1 MLHVQRKM
9 FTFGSHSMTC
19 KTLSHIFTVLLLT
32 VIYCTTIPL
41 LAVVH
46 THDPVDGTG
55 MAAVLSGGKETST
68 QENPRFCAVCFRL
81 NTTQTISHQTYIL
94 PAVHPGYEVIVRSPE
109 SSSRFG
115 RYIYFQGRA
124 PPLHLV

>member
-1 MLHVQRKM
+1 
-9 FTFGSHSMTC
+9 MTC

-46 THDPVDGTG
+46 THDPVNGTG
-55 MAAVLSGGKETST
+55 MAAVRSGGKETST
-68 QENPRFCAVCFRL
+68 KENPLFCAVCFRL
-81 NTTQTISHQTYIL
+81 NTTQTISPQTYVL
-94 PAVHPGYEVIVRSPE
+94 PAVHPGYEVIVRIPE

-115 RYIYFQGRA
+115 LYFYFQGRA
-124 PPLHLV
+124 PPFHLV